1 MSAMA
6 LSIRE
11 RLPRAVTSRC
21 QLLASSLPTKEH
33 KALCVR
39 MSLVW
44 RLTEDC
50 AVRRSDWT
58 PAGCANE
65 EYSARP
71 HGGEAQPLRGGR
83 AAAGQLD
90 GTRPQI
96 PAK

>member
-11 RLPRAVTSRC
+11 GLPRAVTSRC

-33 KALCVR
+33 EALCVR
-39 MSLVW
+39 MSLVG

-71 HGGEAQPLRGGR
+71 HGGEAQPLRG
-83 AAAGQLD
+83 
-90 GTRPQI
+90 
-96 PAK
+96 